1 MVRPHSCRR
10 VTGQPG
16 ASVFKPAGIPGR
28 LLERVVMTLDEFEAI
43 RLADGEGLLQEEAST
58 RMGISRPTFGR
69 ILETAH
75 RKVATVLTRGLA
87 LHIEGGPVH
96 TGPWAGFACRA
107 CSHEWLAPAD
117 PAKPADECPS
127 CHGHDLERNEPT
139 DTGDRTPPLQPTEA
153 GPDRPPQPARRDDAP
168 PTATPDR
175 PQGAGRHGWGGG
187 RRGRGPRRPDA
198 R

>member
-43 RLADGEGLLQEEAST
+43 RLADGEGLLQEEAAT

-75 RKVATVLTRGLA
+75 RKVASVLTRGLA

-96 TGPWAGFACRA
+96 TGPWTGFACRA
-107 CSHEWLAPAD
+107 CSHEWMVPAD
-117 PAKPADECPS
+117 RADPADECPS
-127 CHGHDLERNEPT
+127 CHGHDLQRRGPA
-139 DTGDRTPPLQPTEA
+139 DTGGQTPPAPAT
-153 GPDRPPQPARRDDAP
+153 GPGHNQPPQPAGHDTDQ
-168 PTATPDR
+168 PTAPRDR
-175 PQGAGRHGWGGG
+175 PRGPGRHGWG
-187 RRGRGPRRPDA
+187 RGQRWRGTRRPDA

>member
-16 ASVFKPAGIPGR
+16 AGVFKPAGIPGR

-43 RLADGEGLLQEEAST
+43 RLADGEGLQQEEAAT

-75 RKVATVLTRGLA
+75 RKVATVLTKGQA

-96 TGPWAGFACRA
+96 TGPWAGYACRA
-107 CSHEWLAPAD
+107 CAHEWQAPAD
-117 PAKPADECPS
+117 RAAECPS
-127 CHGHDLERNEPT
+127 CHGHDLEQSDPQPSPAAAPDRHPT
-139 DTGDRTPPLQPTEA
+139 DPESERPPIPPERPGSDRFH
-153 GPDRPPQPARRDDAP
+153 GPDR
-168 PTATPDR
+168 
-175 PQGAGRHGWGGG
+175 QGGGGRHGWGGG
-187 RRGRGPRRPDA
+187 RRGRGPRGRQA
-198 R
+198 